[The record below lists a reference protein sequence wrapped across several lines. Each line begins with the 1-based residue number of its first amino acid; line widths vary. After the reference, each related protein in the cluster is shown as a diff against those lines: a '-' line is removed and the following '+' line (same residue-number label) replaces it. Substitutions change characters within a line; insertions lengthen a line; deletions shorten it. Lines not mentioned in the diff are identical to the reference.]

1 MKGPVVV
8 ALAAALLAP
17 AAASAAKPAR
27 PYSGTTSIDTRVG
40 FRLSAGQVR
49 GFAIGYV
56 APCDDGETLRGTYRF
71 KPAKVSDGRFGV
83 KGPSSGALG
92 DGRTTASR
100 LRLGGR
106 FTGRRASGAFYITTQ
121 LARLDGQGVTTCR
134 SGRVTWKAFRT
145 LS

>member
-1 MKGPVVV
+1 MRGPLVL

-17 AAASAAKPAR
+17 AVTSAAKPAR
-27 PYSGTTSIDTRVG
+27 PYSGTTSIDTDVG

-56 APCDDGETLRGTYRF
+56 APCDDGETLRGTFRF
-71 KPAKVSDGRFGV
+71 KPAKVTDGRFAV
-83 KGPSSGALG
+83 KGPSSGALA
-92 DGRTTASR
+92 DGRTTASQ

-106 FTGRRASGAFYITTQ
+106 FAGRRARGAFYITTQ

-134 SGRVTWKAFRT
+134 SGRVTWKASRALT
-145 LS
+145 